1 MCLPLKRT
9 IGVLE
14 EEELREELR
23 RFETDRLVLHLSD
36 ADELRQYVLHHLVRN
51 IRQLDQQLRPVLLQ
65 LGLLGH
71 VVVGR
76 ADGGRQAALEEG
88 VDRRAH
94 LLLVALQEGLRQ
106 LVRRRPLGPPLGD
119 GAKGP
124 DGVWRR
130 SFSSG
135 TNVSFASLANG
146 TAGNGTIMWADG
158 HTQRG
163 FPTNQTELL
172 EA

>member
-14 EEELREELR
+14 EEELRQEVR

-76 ADGGRQAALEEG
+76 ADRGRQAALKKGVERRLED
-88 VDRRAH
+88 VDR
-94 LLLVALQEGLRQ
+94 V
-106 LVRRRPLGPPLGD
+106 GD
-119 GAKGP
+119 
-124 DGVWRR
+124 
-130 SFSSG
+130 
-135 TNVSFASLANG
+135 
-146 TAGNGTIMWADG
+146 
-158 HTQRG
+158 
-163 FPTNQTELL
+163 
-172 EA
+172 

>member
-14 EEELREELR
+14 EEEPREELR
-23 RFETDRLVLHLSD
+23 RFETDRLVLHLCD

-76 ADGGRQAALEEG
+76 ADGDRQAALKKGEKRSLED
-88 VDRRAH
+88 VDR
-94 LLLVALQEGLRQ
+94 V
-106 LVRRRPLGPPLGD
+106 GD
-119 GAKGP
+119 
-124 DGVWRR
+124 
-130 SFSSG
+130 
-135 TNVSFASLANG
+135 
-146 TAGNGTIMWADG
+146 
-158 HTQRG
+158 
-163 FPTNQTELL
+163 
-172 EA
+172 